1 MCYPGAAF
9 QAPSLKL
16 RLAASPRACQPI
28 CFRIHPGD
36 AGYDILVINGLIEH
50 ELFAKIAKCLAQ
62 KRKSKKVVVA
72 LVTYGGQA
80 NVAYRISRLL
90 QGMYEDIVVFIPSF
104 CKSAGTLIATCANSL
119 MFSPFGEIGPL
130 DVQLVERDELGERK
144 SGLTMRSA
152 LEDLQ
157 ERSFEL
163 FETFMLGIK
172 GASGNNVTFKLAAE
186 VARDATIGLMGN
198 IYDQVHPDVLGKD
211 YRDLSVATKY
221 GERLNKK
228 FGNVRDEGLHQLVH
242 GYPSHDFVIDCDEAS
257 EIFRRVELAPSEL
270 LRLIEKHGNKLMV
283 PNVKDFD
290 VELETW
296 PDEAKAEGGEGEAND
311 NRNAAED
318 ADVAAE

>member
-1 MCYPGAAF
+1 M
-9 QAPSLKL
+9 
-16 RLAASPRACQPI
+16 
-28 CFRIHPGD
+28 
-36 AGYDILVINGLIEH
+36 
-50 ELFAKIAKCLAQ
+50 
-62 KRKSKKVVVA
+62 VVA

-104 CKSAGTLIATCANSL
+104 CKSAGTLIATCASSL
-119 MFSPFGEIGPL
+119 VFSPFGEIGPL

-198 IYDQVHPDVLGKD
+198 IYHQVHPDVLGKD

-221 GERLNKK
+221 GERLIKK
-228 FGNVRDEGLHQLVH
+228 FGNVREEGINQLVH
-242 GYPSHDFVIDCDEAS
+242 GYPSHDFVIDYEEAS
-257 EIFRRVELAPSEL
+257 EIFHRVELASPEL
-270 LRLIEKHGNKLMV
+270 LKMIEKHGNLLMV
-283 PNVKDFD
+283 PNVKDFA

-296 PDEAKAEGGEGEAND
+296 PDAAGTAGEEGEAND
-311 NRNAAED
+311 NRSATED
-318 ADVAAE
+318 TNVAAE